1 MATLPLPVAERRLGG
16 LPAAGRFAVGFGS
29 PKCTS
34 SSGRKLGANH
44 NIGDIKEFSAY
55 QKNASNVIPSTWE
68 IQNLKLWSLEDPAEN
83 KAQDGHCSTCS
94 PAFCLGLCCS
104 SLSKLLKLHVMQE
117 AATAEGSSF
126 FSIFSVQFVTLS
138 LLRFLGTH
146 ACQQTR

>member
-83 KAQDGHCSTCS
+83 KAQDGTV
-94 PAFCLGLCCS
+94 F
-104 SLSKLLKLHVMQE
+104 LSIDHLSYSGKLHRYAMYPLVYIQNCCW
-117 AATAEGSSF
+117 
-126 FSIFSVQFVTLS
+126 S
-138 LLRFLGTH
+138 LPGLQTTGTWTI
-146 ACQQTR
+146 CLTSL

>member
-83 KAQDGHCSTCS
+83 KAQDGTV
-94 PAFCLGLCCS
+94 F
-104 SLSKLLKLHVMQE
+104 LSIDHLSYSGKLHRYAMYPLPLFHLF
-117 AATAEGSSF
+117 SSIL
-126 FSIFSVQFVTLS
+126 SWFV
-138 LLRFLGTH
+138 LLFIIK
-146 ACQQTR
+146 AS

>member
-83 KAQDGHCSTCS
+83 KAQDGTV
-94 PAFCLGLCCS
+94 F
-104 SLSKLLKLHVMQE
+104 LSIDHLSYSGKLHRYAMYPLVHFRKYNSSCNLNRPESRGLTREKGAMTFLRSTRSLTTQE
-117 AATAEGSSF
+117 
-126 FSIFSVQFVTLS
+126 
-138 LLRFLGTH
+138 
-146 ACQQTR
+146 